1 MQASHLSFVGESF
14 SIPFLRIFLGQ
25 TKHTGHPS
33 LAGIVR
39 LEDFKKSNPG
49 PGRGDG
55 TYFGGFEVDANGC
68 YFWQNGPLWKCIV
81 WVGVI
86 GITSELPDILKV
98 KSRES
103 IEVFVL
109 KVFWVFLGFN
119 DDGEVCFVIVVTSI
133 YHDCYYYY

>member
-1 MQASHLSFVGESF
+1 MHAEGIFQLVILVFWGKVSVSLFRLF
-14 SIPFLRIFLGQ
+14 FLAKQ
-25 TKHTGHPS
+25 NT
-33 LAGIVR
+33 LAIRHHGIVR

-55 TYFGGFEVDANGC
+55 GIKVDANGC
-68 YFWQNGPLWKCIV
+68 YFLANLKMYCLGWCHI
-81 WVGVI
+81 
-86 GITSELPDILKV
+86 ITSELPDILKV